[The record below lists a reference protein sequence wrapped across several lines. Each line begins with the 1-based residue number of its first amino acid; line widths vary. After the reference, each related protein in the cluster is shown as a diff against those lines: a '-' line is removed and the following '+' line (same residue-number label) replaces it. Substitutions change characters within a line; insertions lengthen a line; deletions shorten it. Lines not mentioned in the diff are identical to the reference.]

1 MLDKTDC
8 EMKGDDS
15 MKDFFEDLGK
25 RIGETAETVA
35 NKAGEAVEIQRL
47 RNQIRSLEREN
58 EKDLTEIGNII
69 YRLYRKNKKVEE
81 EVAAYCEAIENR
93 EDSIR
98 EYQHKIVEVRGAVK
112 CHACGRMAAKE
123 MSFCPYC
130 GEKIEKEA
138 EGEFSEKVKEKAAET
153 AQEAADMTG
162 KTAQRTAEAVDKA
175 AQRTA
180 DAAGKAAQK
189 TADAADKAAHKT
201 AEAMDKAV
209 QKTADAAD
217 KAAQKTADTADKAVE
232 KTVDMVHKAA
242 EKVADTAE
250 KVARKASDVADKAE
264 KDTGK

>member
-69 YRLYRKNKKVEE
+69 YRLYKKNKKVEE
-81 EVAAYCEAIENR
+81 EAAAYCEAIENR

-130 GEKIEKEA
+130 GEKIEKEV

-162 KTAQRTAEAVDKA
+162 KTAQRTADAVD
-175 AQRTA
+175 
-180 DAAGKAAQK
+180 KAAQK
-189 TADAADKAAHKT
+189 TADA
-201 AEAMDKAV
+201 
-209 QKTADAAD
+209 
-217 KAAQKTADTADKAVE
+217 ADKAVE

>member
-1 MLDKTDC
+1 
-8 EMKGDDS
+8 

-47 RNQIRSLEREN
+47 RSQIRSLEREN

-81 EVAAYCEAIENR
+81 EAAAYCEAIENR

-180 DAAGKAAQK
+180 EAVDKTAQKTADAAGKAAQK

>member
-1 MLDKTDC
+1 
-8 EMKGDDS
+8 

-81 EVAAYCEAIENR
+81 DAAAYCEAIENR

-138 EGEFSEKVKEKAAET
+138 EEFSEKVKEKAAET

-162 KTAQRTAEAVDKA
+162 KTAQKTAEAV
-175 AQRTA
+175 
-180 DAAGKAAQK
+180 
-189 TADAADKAAHKT
+189 DKAAHKT

-217 KAAQKTADTADKAVE
+217 KAAQKTADTADKVVE
-232 KTVDMVHKAA
+232 KTVDIAHKAA

>member
-1 MLDKTDC
+1 MLNRADC

-81 EVAAYCEAIENR
+81 DAAAYCEAIENR

-138 EGEFSEKVKEKAAET
+138 EEFSEKVKEKAAET

-162 KTAQRTAEAVDKA
+162 KTAQKTAEAVDKA
-175 AQRTA
+175 AHKTA
-180 DAAGKAAQK
+180 DAAG
-189 TADAADKAAHKT
+189 KAAHKT

-217 KAAQKTADTADKAVE
+217 KAAQKTADTADKVVE
-232 KTVDMVHKAA
+232 KTVDIAHKAA